1 MTNRCGGFTIYFEI
15 LKLTYPSSKGTSEI
29 VFRRGEN
36 RKVCA
41 ESLGDGFR
49 IVADELL
56 DDPLLNQLFASAHK
70 TEMKVNNNNVYDN
83 RMIQT
88 YLFSIIASV

>member
-1 MTNRCGGFTIYFEI
+1 VKSFSEGGKTGKF
-15 LKLTYPSSKGTSEI
+15 
-29 VFRRGEN
+29 
-36 RKVCA
+36 CA

-49 IVADELL
+49 IVADEIL
-56 DDPLLNQLFASAHK
+56 DELLLNQFFASAQK
-70 TEMKVNNNNVYDN
+70 TEMKVNNNNVQDN